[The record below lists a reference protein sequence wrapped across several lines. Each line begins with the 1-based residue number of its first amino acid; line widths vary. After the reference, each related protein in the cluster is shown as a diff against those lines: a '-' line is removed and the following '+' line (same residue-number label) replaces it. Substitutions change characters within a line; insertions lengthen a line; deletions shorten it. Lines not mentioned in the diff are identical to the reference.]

1 MTLATD
7 CGGCDVSVYGCHAN
21 SRAGCVCWGA
31 GSIWELQVALMLKN
45 QPANEA
51 DIMRL
56 GFDP

>member
-1 MTLATD
+1 MKALAFWHLY
-7 CGGCDVSVYGCHAN
+7 CFSG
-21 SRAGCVCWGA
+21 RAY
-31 GSIWELQVALMLKN
+31 QVALMLKN